1 MSRKQQDVAL
11 ESLQSNENYLYD
23 LVKISE
29 HYIEIK
35 DKLFVAALI
44 EVKATHRVDDAAKSL
59 KNEHRCSVVIQVVP
73 LCSLYAHCH
82 ESFGF
87 RLGSYEQY
95 KTYK

>member
-35 DKLFVAALI
+35 DKLL
-44 EVKATHRVDDAAKSL
+44 L
-59 KNEHRCSVVIQVVP
+59 Q
-73 LCSLYAHCH
+73 L
-82 ESFGF
+82 
-87 RLGSYEQY
+87 
-95 KTYK
+95 